1 MHYSNLFM
9 LAAVGVTSLFAG
21 AQVITVTTLA
31 DISDTGTSVTVDDL
45 PGFDGQV
52 SMREA
57 VLAANNTAGP
67 QTIAFAIPESEFWTG
82 DGVGLLRLEGALWY
96 VTGDETIIDFSTQTT
111 NVGDSNPTGPEIG
124 VYGFEPNGWGHP
136 AIIIAADNCIIKGMG
151 RVAQRTPSVEIQ
163 GNNNLVIG
171 CKTLGVEIGAAWQE
185 PIAMNNIIG
194 GTTVEAGNDLGFI
207 DILSWAD
214 ENIVIGNQIKSIR
227 IAGTDFTHFPT
238 GNRIGGPTPEERNV
252 INGFGYIG
260 EEGFPVGEGILLN
273 RAQDTLIEG
282 NYIGTTAD
290 GMSRVIQRGPT
301 GIEVR
306 DSIDTTIRNNLISG
320 LYVLGVNHAAGRT
333 FGTAIHVNAVNDHNM
348 GVTIQGNLIG
358 TDATGQNGILTY
370 RGISVAQSTGIY
382 TLHDTLIGGTEPGQ
396 GNTVAFTETTG
407 VVIGPLTTG
416 ARITGNSIHDNTLLG
431 IDLLPWSGVS
441 GPTPNDALDAD
452 TNGGNAFQNYPE
464 IMNAWI
470 NGNSLSVNGTL
481 ESTPNTVY
489 GVEVFATPE
498 CDPSGFGEGQVYLGS
513 TEVSTDSSGVG
524 YFDAVFETTTPIGW
538 IVTATATELAS
549 GNTSEFSPCASVVGC
564 ECVADLNNDGELN
577 FFDVSAFLSAFTLQS
592 PIADITGEGLFNF
605 FDVSAFLSA
614 FVMGCPT

>member
-1 MHYSNLFM
+1 M
-9 LAAVGVTSLFAG
+9 LAGIGVASSFAG
-21 AQVITVTTLA
+21 AQVITVTTLE
-31 DISDTGTSVTVDDL
+31 DIYDTGTAVTVDDL

-82 DGVGLLRLEGALWY
+82 DGVGLLKLDGALWY
-96 VTGDETIIDFSTQTT
+96 VTGDETTIDFTTQTT
-111 NVGDSNPTGPEIG
+111 NIADSNPTGPEIG

-136 AIIIAADNCIIKGMG
+136 AIIIAADNCVIKGMG

-171 CKTLGVEIGAAWQE
+171 CETLGIEIGAAWQD

-194 GTTVEAGNDLGFI
+194 GTTIEERNDLGFI

-214 ENIVIGNQIKSIR
+214 DNIVIGNQIKSIR
-227 IAGTDFTHFPT
+227 IAGTDFTHFPSR
-238 GNRIGGPTPEERNV
+238 NRIGGSTPEERNV
-252 INGFGYIG
+252 ISGFGYIG

-290 GMSRVIQRGPT
+290 GMNRVIQRGPN

-306 DSIDTTIRNNLISG
+306 DSINTTIKNNLISG
-320 LYVLGVNHAAGRT
+320 IYVLGVNHAAGRI
-333 FGTAIHVNAVNDHNM
+333 FGTAIHVNAVNADNM

-358 TDATGQNGILTY
+358 TDAAGENGILTY

-382 TLHDTLIGGTEPGQ
+382 TLRDTLIGGTESGE

-407 VVIGPLTTG
+407 VLIGPLTTG
-416 ARITGNSIHDNTLLG
+416 ARISGNSIHDNMLLG

-441 GPTPNDALDAD
+441 GPTPNDAQDAD

-464 IMNAWI
+464 ITGTEI
-470 NGNSLSVNGTL
+470 VGNTLSVNGIL
-481 ESTPNTVY
+481 ESTPNSVY
-489 GVEVFATPE
+489 SIEIFVSPE
-498 CDPSGFGEGQVYLGS
+498 CDPSGFGEGQVFLGS
-513 TEVSTDSSGVG
+513 AEVNTDASGSTL
-524 YFDAVFETTTPIGW
+524 FEAVFETVTPIGW
-538 IVTATATELAS
+538 VVSATATELVS
-549 GNTSEFSPCASVVGC
+549 GNTSEFSPCESVVGSAC
-564 ECVADLNNDGELN
+564 IADMNNDDLLN
-577 FFDVSAFLSAFTLQS
+577 FFDVSAFLSAFSMQNPL
-592 PIADITGEGLFNF
+592 ADFNNDGQFNF

-614 FVMGCPT
+614 FAAGCP